1 MLLSRD
7 LWMEAD
13 LRMSGGGKGVS
24 DGDEEQRAAA
34 TTRHRG
40 PSEGDGTEPSPPSA
54 ITHYI
59 PNSDRRS
66 VLADSGNQAAW
77 AIARSPKLVSS
88 ACPRVYSCVLSSVL
102 PPSHAHLAYS
112 LPVQH
117 TSQFTATGV
126 DKQASEMVGAG
137 RSKRIRVRTD
147 TNTPLASRSSN
158 LYPSAHRPLDG

>member
-66 VLADSGNQAAW
+66 VLADSGSQAAW
-77 AIARSPKLVSS
+77 AIALRACCSCTEFTPAASPFS
-88 ACPRVYSCVLSSVL
+88 
-102 PPSHAHLAYS
+102 PSPAAHLS
-112 LPVQH
+112 LLPSSGQR
-117 TSQFTATGV
+117 ARTGSL
-126 DKQASEMVGAG
+126 QLIASAQGGGGRAGA
-137 RSKRIRVRTD
+137 
-147 TNTPLASRSSN
+147 
-158 LYPSAHRPLDG
+158 